1 METMYKVGDVVR
13 IRDDLVPDILYPT
26 ECSQATK
33 LYFVEEMLQYR
44 GMEVTITERF
54 HVLGGRAV
62 AYNIAEDEDGW
73 LWCADMFEG
82 LAGDNQDMSVDL
94 GCLIGG

>member
-1 METMYKVGDVVR
+1 MTSLYNVGDVVLVR
-13 IRDDLVPDILYPT
+13 EDLKEDSYKYEDTDVSRLDT
-26 ECSQATK
+26 
-33 LYFVEEMLQYR
+33 VEEMLQYR

-54 HVLGGRAV
+54 HVLDGRAV

>member
-1 METMYKVGDVVR
+1 MTSLYNVGDVVLVR
-13 IRDDLVPDILYPT
+13 EDLKEDSYKYEDTDVSRLDT
-26 ECSQATK
+26 
-33 LYFVEEMLQYR
+33 VEEMLQYR

-82 LAGDNQDMSVDL
+82 LAGDNQDMSIDL

>member
-1 METMYKVGDVVR
+1 MTSLYNVGDVVLVR
-13 IRDDLVPDILYPT
+13 EDLKEDSYKYEDTDVSRLDT
-26 ECSQATK
+26 
-33 LYFVEEMLQYR
+33 VEEMLQYR

-62 AYNIAEDEDGW
+62 AYNIAEDEDVW

>member
-1 METMYKVGDVVR
+1 MTSLYNVGDVVLVR
-13 IRDDLVPDILYPT
+13 EDLKEDSYKYEDTDVSRLDT
-26 ECSQATK
+26 
-33 LYFVEEMLQYR
+33 VEEMLQYR

-73 LWCADMFEG
+73 LWCADMFDG
-82 LAGDNQDMSVDL
+82 LAGDDQDMSVDL

>member
-1 METMYKVGDVVR
+1 MTSLYNVGDVVLVR
-13 IRDDLVPDILYPT
+13 EDLKEDSYKYEDTDVSRLD
-26 ECSQATK
+26 A
-33 LYFVEEMLQYR
+33 VEEMLQYR

-73 LWCADMFEG
+73 LWCADMFDG
-82 LAGDNQDMSVDL
+82 LADGNQDMSVDL

>member
-1 METMYKVGDVVR
+1 MTSLYNVGDVVLVR
-13 IRDDLVPDILYPT
+13 EDLKEDSYKYEDTDVSRLDT
-26 ECSQATK
+26 
-33 LYFVEEMLQYR
+33 VEEMLQYR

>member
-1 METMYKVGDVVR
+1 MTSLYNVGDVVLVR
-13 IRDDLVPDILYPT
+13 EDLKEDSYKYEDTNVSRLD
-26 ECSQATK
+26 A
-33 LYFVEEMLQYR
+33 VEEMLQYR
-44 GMEVTITERF
+44 GMEVTITKRF

-73 LWCADMFEG
+73 LWCADMFDG